1 MRTLP
6 GTRDAGFESEMATL
20 ASLGMRVVARVP
32 TGAAPSGA
40 SRSIRAGAMNQHH
53 RITRG
58 KSVAAGAGTT
68 PRTAGVRGARS
79 TTRSRTRAT
88 RDDEVQAEGGAFD
101 DALADVFKQL
111 YPSGGVKR
119 IMWGIFKED
128 VDASSVTTT
137 EEEQAA
143 LRDEASVSLTNIDA
157 DERASV
163 RRSRLT
169 ARRYDVRERGRGRLH
184 LPDATLPLMQLR
196 TLLRPLMRLL
206 RRGGWR

>member
-1 MRTLP
+1 
-6 GTRDAGFESEMATL
+6 MATL
-20 ASLGMRVVARVP
+20 ASLRVVARVP

-40 SRSIRAGAMNQHH
+40 GSIRAGATKQLH

-58 KSVAAGAGTT
+58 KSVVASAAGAGTT

-88 RDDEVQAEGGAFD
+88 RDDKVQAEGGAFD

-119 IMWGIFKED
+119 IKWGVFKED
-128 VDASSVTTT
+128 VSSSSVTTT

-143 LRDEASVSLTNIDA
+143 LRDEASASLTNIDA
-157 DERASV
+157 DERA
-163 RRSRLT
+163 
-169 ARRYDVRERGRGRLH
+169 
-184 LPDATLPLMQLR
+184 
-196 TLLRPLMRLL
+196 
-206 RRGGWR
+206 RRGKAGTAFGIACALIAAVQLATGAPPAQRAIMAVPLFLGLGFKGSEATGL

>member
-1 MRTLP
+1 
-6 GTRDAGFESEMATL
+6 MATL
-20 ASLGMRVVARVP
+20 ASLRVMARVP

-58 KSVAAGAGTT
+58 KSDAAGAGTT

-79 TTRSRTRAT
+79 TTRSRTKAT

-119 IMWGIFKED
+119 IKWGIFKED
-128 VDASSVTTT
+128 VAELTTT

-157 DERASV
+157 DERA
-163 RRSRLT
+163 
-169 ARRYDVRERGRGRLH
+169 
-184 LPDATLPLMQLR
+184 
-196 TLLRPLMRLL
+196 
-206 RRGGWR
+206 RRGKAGTAFGIACAILAAVQLATGAPPAQRAIMAVPLFLGLGFKGSEATGL

>member
-1 MRTLP
+1 
-6 GTRDAGFESEMATL
+6 MATL
-20 ASLGMRVVARVP
+20 ASLRVVARVP

-40 SRSIRAGAMNQHH
+40 GSIRAGATKQLH

-58 KSVAAGAGTT
+58 KSVVASAAGAGTT

-119 IMWGIFKED
+119 IKWGVFKES
-128 VDASSVTTT
+128 VAVVTTT

-143 LRDEASVSLTNIDA
+143 LREEASVSLTNIDA
-157 DERASV
+157 DERA
-163 RRSRLT
+163 
-169 ARRYDVRERGRGRLH
+169 
-184 LPDATLPLMQLR
+184 
-196 TLLRPLMRLL
+196 
-206 RRGGWR
+206 RRGLAGTAFGIACAILAAVQLATGAPPAQRAIMAVPLFLGLGFKGSEATGL

>member
-6 GTRDAGFESEMATL
+6 GTRDAGFESKMATL
-20 ASLGMRVVARVP
+20 PSLRVVARVP

-53 RITRG
+53 RITRR

-119 IMWGIFKED
+119 IKWGVFKED

-143 LRDEASVSLTNIDA
+143 LREEASASLTNIDA
-157 DERASV
+157 DERA
-163 RRSRLT
+163 
-169 ARRYDVRERGRGRLH
+169 
-184 LPDATLPLMQLR
+184 
-196 TLLRPLMRLL
+196 
-206 RRGGWR
+206 RRGTAGTAFGIACALLAAVQLATGAPPAQRAIMAVPLFLGLGFKGSEATGL

>member
-1 MRTLP
+1 
-6 GTRDAGFESEMATL
+6 MATL
-20 ASLGMRVVARVP
+20 ASLRVVARVP

-40 SRSIRAGAMNQHH
+40 GSIRAGATKQLH

-58 KSVAAGAGTT
+58 KSVVASAAGAGTT

-119 IMWGIFKED
+119 IKWGVFKED

-143 LRDEASVSLTNIDA
+143 LRDEASASLTNIDA
-157 DERASV
+157 DERA
-163 RRSRLT
+163 R
-169 ARRYDVRERGRGRLH
+169 RGRAGTAFGIAAAL
-184 LPDATLPLMQLR
+184 LAAVQLATGAPPAQRAIMAVPLFLGLGFKGSEA
-196 TLLRPLMRLL
+196 TGL
-206 RRGGWR
+206 